1 MRILAFIMLFGLLAC
16 KNDKPNSCVE
26 TEDETLEFKVEHAQ
40 HFNLRTSSDL
50 IELDLLN
57 PEDGTIEKTI
67 KIESSDDLK
76 IISLTSTLNGM
87 LSILGKTDQLV
98 GVSDME
104 YVFDQS
110 IIDRYKEGEIL
121 EFGDET
127 TQSVEKIV
135 ASGANIVFYSGF
147 GESFPNQDQLEKI
160 GISVV
165 PVYDW
170 REEDPLGKAEWIKL
184 IGAITQT
191 DLNANE
197 FFNEVKEDYNRLKKI
212 ADKAKNK
219 PSVISGNMLGDIWY
233 TPVGDSY
240 VAQLIKDAG
249 GDYVYAE
256 SKGTGSL
263 ALSIEEILKDNEST
277 EFWINPGVDSYDKNQ
292 KINPHSDLLSAHKNM
307 YCYSPNMNLF
317 WERSA
322 AEPNKVL
329 SDLIGIFHPDLKED
343 NRFHYYEKIEN

>member
-1 MRILAFIMLFGLLAC
+1 MILFGC
-16 KNDKPNSCVE
+16 SNT
-26 TEDETLEFKVEHAQ
+26 TENNTVQQEPEIFVDLSITHAK
-40 HFNLRTSSDL
+40 HFNMRMTSQFVNL
-50 IELDLLN
+50 ELLN
-57 PEDGTIEKTI
+57 PENGEVEKLI
-67 KIESSDDLK
+67 KIEPNKDLK

-98 GVSDME
+98 GISNVE
-104 YVFDQS
+104 YVDDEN
-110 IIDRYKEGEIL
+110 ILRLINEGKIS

-127 TQSVEKIV
+127 SQSVEKII

-147 GESFPNQDQLEKI
+147 GEEFPNQKQLEKI
-160 GISVV
+160 GIAIV

-184 IGAITQT
+184 IGAITETKAQ
-191 DLNANE
+191 ANN
-197 FFNEVKEDYNRLKKI
+197 FFHHVESEYNRLS
-212 ADKAKNK
+212 ALVESATDQ
-219 PSVISGNMLGDIWY
+219 PSVLSGNMLGDIWY

-249 GDYVYAE
+249 GNYVYKE

-263 ALSIEEILKDNEST
+263 ALSIEQILKDNDST
-277 EFWINPGVDSYDKNQ
+277 EIWINPGVDSRAKVL
-292 KINPHSDLLSAHKNM
+292 KINPHADNLACFNNM

-322 AEPNKVL
+322 AEPHKIL
-329 SDLIGIFHPDLKED
+329 SDLIHIFHPEIKEV
-343 NRFHYYEKIEN
+343 NSFYYYQKIEE